1 MGSPFLLCGVEVP
14 HESGGAMPGLVTVA
28 LIMPRGEI
36 NRDNE
41 SHRGL
46 VQGSAAQLLL
56 AV

>member
-28 LIMPRGEI
+28 LTMPRGEI